1 MVIFM
6 KNEKARARY
15 LRQPAYYKDFSCI
28 GGACPI
34 SCCLVWRVDW
44 TAAEV
49 EKLKNAECSEHLKSL
64 IDSSFNKMENS
75 EKYIVHMDEKNRC
88 PFLTED
94 NFCSI
99 QRELGEDYLSYTCKV
114 YPRRSILSGGVMY
127 RCCNLSCYHVVDTLC
142 NDKDCMKLENILPKS
157 SQAIREKAYKDK
169 ELDLINYPEL
179 RYRSDLFE
187 FFYEILSDESVSI
200 ETSVILGALAAQKLS
215 EYIGKGKADMIPDII
230 KALRG
235 QLGNKEQLASI
246 ENIKPNYMHKM
257 PFLFELNKLIIKSNL
272 FDNVKSD
279 GKFYL
284 PKYIEGENAFNKYIE
299 ENPFVLRNIALN
311 LWIEIK
317 MPYRNDSM
325 TLFENYGNYIAAIA
339 AAKMLGACIFASG
352 KDPVKGFKA
361 ALAYVSRSFSH
372 NENNVK
378 IIDELIKKYNG
389 VSPAYLAVLIK

>member
-1 MVIFM
+1 M
-6 KNEKARARY
+6 KNESIHARF

-28 GGACPI
+28 GGDCPV

-44 TAAEV
+44 TDDEV
-49 EKLKNAECSEHLKSL
+49 EKLKNAKCSDHLKEL
-64 IDSSFNKMENS
+64 IDSSFTKPENS
-75 EKYIVHMDEKNRC
+75 KKYAVKMDENNRC

-99 QRELGEDYLSYTCKV
+99 QRELGEEYLSYTCRV
-114 YPRRSILSGGVMY
+114 YPRRSVFSGGVIY

-142 NDKDCMKLENILPKS
+142 KDKDCMKLENVLPNS
-157 SQAIREKAYKDK
+157 SQRIKERAYRDK
-169 ELDLINYPEL
+169 EIDLINYPEL
-179 RYRSDLFE
+179 KYRSNLFE
-187 FFYEILSDESVSI
+187 FFYGILYDESRSI
-200 ETSVILGALAAQKLS
+200 EASVILGALAAQKIS
-215 EYIGKGKADMIPDII
+215 EFIGKGKADMIPDII
-230 KALRG
+230 KALES
-235 QLGNKEQLASI
+235 QVGNKEQLASI
-246 ENIKPNYMHKM
+246 ENIRPNYKHKL

-272 FDNVKSD
+272 FDNVLED

-284 PKYIEGENAFNKYIE
+284 PKYIEGENLFKKYIE
-299 ENPFVLRNIALN
+299 ENPFILRNIALN

-325 TLFENYGNYIAAIA
+325 SLFENYGNYVAAIA
-339 AAKMLGACIFASG
+339 AAKMIGACIFASG
-352 KDPVKGFKA
+352 KDPVIGFKS

-378 IIDELIKKYNG
+378 IIDALVKKYNG